1 LFATGFALALT
12 AALHHAAFA
21 WKPVWVGIAEHLY
34 AIPILWAAIRHEWRG
49 GLVAGVLS
57 VAAVAW
63 AASESN
69 PEIRL
74 ALLLESSVFL
84 LLGPASGWLVANWR
98 KSVGQMKDL
107 ESQLNDRNRI
117 LAQAGKLSA
126 AGELAMGLA
135 HELRHPAATIRGIS
149 DLLKDPCLQ
158 PELRVEC
165 LSILERECSRI
176 ERLLSDLLH
185 FSRPRIPE
193 IGRVCPHQAVDSA
206 IALARYSSGDSRI
219 EWRKRIDPGLPY
231 LVCDPEQLKQV
242 LLNLLLNAVQAMPD
256 GGGITVDVSRDK
268 GNAIILVVDEGR
280 GIAPELMDKIFL
292 PFVTSRPEGAGL
304 GLTLAKQLVVQHGG
318 DLSARRN
325 RGPGMTFRISLPL
338 TEAPRR

>member
-1 LFATGFALALT
+1 MSTFQKPQPTSAVQDSVVQRTIWSDRSIGSPDPAAPEPTDPPVSPLANWLSGLPRLGVDLFATGFALALT

-165 LSILERECSRI
+165 LSILERNARASNACSPTCSI
-176 ERLLSDLLH
+176 
-185 FSRPRIPE
+185 SRVRAFPRS
-193 IGRVCPHQAVDSA
+193 GASA
-206 IALARYSSGDSRI
+206 LIKPWTAPSP
-219 EWRKRIDPGLPY
+219 WPGIHP
-231 LVCDPEQLKQV
+231 
-242 LLNLLLNAVQAMPD
+242 A
-256 GGGITVDVSRDK
+256 T
-268 GNAIILVVDEGR
+268 
-280 GIAPELMDKIFL
+280 
-292 PFVTSRPEGAGL
+292 AGL
-304 GLTLAKQLVVQHGG
+304 SGANASTPACLTSSAT
-318 DLSARRN
+318 LS
-325 RGPGMTFRISLPL
+325 S
-338 TEAPRR
+338 